1 MQRRVLAAAM
11 VFLCASSVAASA
23 QLMPLQDDP
32 TWGPRIRVTPYA
44 GYLPAVDRPESW
56 VHNSGPGTQN
66 TFVDVNYHLASGN
79 AFGILGEVTMHGPW
93 NAFAGVMY
101 GSRGESQ
108 FDLVDSGEEFQIN
121 GSRFIFTRI
130 GASLTLREKQ
140 SELTLRRL
148 SASVFAAPFY
158 MREMPRAELGF
169 GGADVFSASNHF
181 GLNLGVSGELPFA
194 QDRMSLQLGVED
206 YATWFSSDALQRLP
220 DAFFNDNSPGAST
233 RVETNVAHQWLLRA
247 GLSYRWR

>member
-44 GYLPAVDRPESW
+44 GFLPAVERPESW
-56 VHNSGPGTQN
+56 VHNSGSEN
-66 TFVDVNYHLASGN
+66 TFLDVNYTLASGN
-79 AFGILGEVTMHGPW
+79 AFGLLGEVTVHGPW
-93 NAFAGVMY
+93 SALVGGMY
-101 GSRGESQ
+101 GSRGESEFQ
-108 FDLVDSGEEFQIN
+108 IVDTGEQFQIN
-121 GSRFIFTRI
+121 GSRFVFVRA
-130 GASLTLREKQ
+130 GASYTLREKE

-158 MREMPRAELGF
+158 MREMPRSELGF
-169 GGADVFSASNHF
+169 SSAEVFDASNHF

-194 QDRMSLQLGVED
+194 QDRMSLQVGVED
-206 YATWFSSDALQRLP
+206 YATWFSSDALKRLP
-220 DAFFNDNSPGAST
+220 DAFFNDNSPGSST